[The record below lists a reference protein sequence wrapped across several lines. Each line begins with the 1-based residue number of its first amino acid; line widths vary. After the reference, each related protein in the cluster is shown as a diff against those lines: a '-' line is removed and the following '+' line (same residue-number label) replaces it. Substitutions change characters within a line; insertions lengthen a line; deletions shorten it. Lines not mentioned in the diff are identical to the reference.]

1 MGCGYISNKTNKCII
16 TLDNVGSILYTP
28 YIINT
33 NERYKMDTTDKLI
46 NTAKRLALQEMINK
60 IKEEIEK
67 LEREEEDA
75 DKIPF

>member
-1 MGCGYISNKTNKCII
+1 
-16 TLDNVGSILYTP
+16 
-28 YIINT
+28 
-33 NERYKMDTTDKLI
+33 MDTTDKLI

-60 IKEEIEK
+60 IKDEIEK

>member
-1 MGCGYISNKTNKCII
+1 
-16 TLDNVGSILYTP
+16 
-28 YIINT
+28 
-33 NERYKMDTTDKLI
+33 MDTADKLI

-75 DKIPF
+75 NKIPF

>member
-1 MGCGYISNKTNKCII
+1 MI
-16 TLDNVGSILYTP
+16 GSILYTP

-75 DKIPF
+75 NKIPF

>member
-1 MGCGYISNKTNKCII
+1 
-16 TLDNVGSILYTP
+16 
-28 YIINT
+28 
-33 NERYKMDTTDKLI
+33 MDTTDKLI

-75 DKIPF
+75 NKIPF